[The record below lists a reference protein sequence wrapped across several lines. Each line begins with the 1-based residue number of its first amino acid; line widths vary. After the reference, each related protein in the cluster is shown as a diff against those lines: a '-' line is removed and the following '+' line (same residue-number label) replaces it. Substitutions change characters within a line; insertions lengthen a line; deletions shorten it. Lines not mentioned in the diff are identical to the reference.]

1 LLILPKVQ
9 KMKIVLVVVGK
20 TNEKYLIEGI
30 SDYQK
35 RLKHYINFEIVE
47 ILNIKNVK
55 NFSEKELIRKE
66 GEMILRQ
73 INTSDHL
80 VLLDD
85 KGNDLNSTKFSN
97 KLQQWMLS
105 GKKRLVFVVGG
116 AYGFSQQVYDRG
128 NEKLSLSKMT
138 FSHQMVRLFFV
149 EQLYRGYTILN
160 NEPYHHK

>member
-1 LLILPKVQ
+1 MLILPKVQ

-47 ILNIKNVK
+47 ILNIKNAK
-55 NFSEKELIRKE
+55 NFSEKQLIKKE
-66 GEMILRQ
+66 GEMILKQ
-73 INTSDHL
+73 INTSDYL

-85 KGNDLNSTKFSN
+85 QGNDFSSPSFAD
-97 KLQQWMLS
+97 KLQQWMIS

-116 AYGFSQQVYDRG
+116 AYGFSQELYNRG
-128 NEKLSLSKMT
+128 NEKLSLSRMT
-138 FSHQMVRLFFV
+138 FSHQMVRLFFI

>member
-1 LLILPKVQ
+1 
-9 KMKIVLVVVGK
+9 MKIVLVVVGK

-30 SDYQK
+30 FDYQK
-35 RLKHYINFEIVE
+35 RLKHYTNFEIVE

-55 NFSEKELIRKE
+55 NFSEKELLKKE
-66 GEMILRQ
+66 GEMILKQ
-73 INTSDHL
+73 INTSDYL

-85 KGNDLNSTKFSN
+85 KGNDFSSPSFAE
-97 KLQQWMLS
+97 KLQQWMIS

-116 AYGFSQQVYDRG
+116 AYGFSQEVYNRG

>member
-1 LLILPKVQ
+1 MLILPKVQ

-47 ILNIKNVK
+47 ISNIKNVK
-55 NFSEKELIRKE
+55 NFSEKELIKKE
-66 GEMILRQ
+66 GEMILKQ
-73 INTSDHL
+73 INTSDYL

-85 KGNDLNSTKFSN
+85 KGNDFSSPSFAE
-97 KLQQWMLS
+97 KLQQWMIS